1 MVAASQQQPVPRQR
15 LLNKVLWAAIKC
27 FCPLAYSQSM
37 TGERVKRRGKRGK
50 GESQAE
56 PISRL
61 PFLVILNCYR
71 AQLGIG
77 NTFIR
82 ICVYYLPCTCSRPP
96 LATPLCVLPAAAC
109 WCLAKTIP
117 INLAASKKPLEH
129 THTQSAP
136 RPFGCLCLAAL
147 LSLSTRSLHYWLSL
161 LLCLSFPLSLSLHL
175 NRNQHFVATCFLLLL
190 LLSNFKLPKR
200 KFSAQISL
208 HI

>member
-50 GESQAE
+50 GERQAE

-61 PFLVILNCYR
+61 PFPVILNCYR

-82 ICVYYLPCTCSRPP
+82 ICVYYLPSTCSRLP
-96 LATPLCVLPAAAC
+96 LPRPCVCCRLQLVDVWRKLFQLTWQQVKNRQNTHTRKVPRGHLVAFASPLC
-109 WCLAKTIP
+109 
-117 INLAASKKPLEH
+117 
-129 THTQSAP
+129 
-136 RPFGCLCLAAL
+136 CLCPPAL
-147 LSLSTRSLHYWLSL
+147 SITDSLSFSVSPSLSLSPS
-161 LLCLSFPLSLSLHL
+161 
-175 NRNQHFVATCFLLLL
+175 
-190 LLSNFKLPKR
+190 
-200 KFSAQISL
+200 
-208 HI
+208 

>member
-50 GESQAE
+50 GERQAE

-61 PFLVILNCYR
+61 PFPVILNCYR

-82 ICVYYLPCTCSRPP
+82 ICVYYLPCTCSRAPILPP
-96 LATPLCVLPAAAC
+96 PSL
-109 WCLAKTIP
+109 
-117 INLAASKKPLEH
+117 
-129 THTQSAP
+129 P
-136 RPFGCLCLAAL
+136 RPCVCCRLQLVDVWRKLFQL
-147 LSLSTRSLHYWLSL
+147 TWQQVK
-161 LLCLSFPLSLSLHL
+161 
-175 NRNQHFVATCFLLLL
+175 NR
-190 LLSNFKLPKR
+190 
-200 KFSAQISL
+200 
-208 HI
+208 